1 MIRKNN
7 KGFTLVE
14 LLAVI
19 VILAIILVIAV
30 PKIMNT
36 INDATKA
43 SFESSAKM
51 VAAQVEN
58 QYTVAKTLNKTFGET
73 GNCMQEWAGLN
84 ENDYASCKYE
94 ITNDGEA
101 KVTLE
106 GKNKFKN
113 LWACNA
119 TRSSATAQEDICLVE
134 TAAECFDF
142 EDGVITNYDIS
153 CGTDVVIP
161 RQIDGVEVVEIGFEA
176 FNALGITSV
185 KLPKSITYIREGA
198 FPNNDISVIVIP
210 NSVVSIERWAFYGN
224 PLTNVKLNNLDV
236 EIECQAFG
244 DANNIITHNLPES
257 YVNDWECET

>member
-1 MIRKNN
+1 MKKNN

-43 SFESSAKM
+43 SLESSAKM

-58 QYTVAKTLNKTFGET
+58 QYTVAQTLNKPFGET
-73 GNCMQEWAGLN
+73 GSCMEEWAGLN

-142 EDGVITNYDIS
+142 EDGEITDYDIT

-161 RQIDGVEVVEIGFEA
+161 SKINGVDVVKIGSGA
-176 FNALGITSV
+176 FRKKGITSV
-185 KLPKSITYIREGA
+185 YLPNTIETIGYISFEDNNISTIEVPSSVTLTGRGA
-198 FPNNDISVIVIP
+198 FNN
-210 NSVVSIERWAFYGN
+210 N
-224 PLTNVKLNNLDV
+224 PLTNVKINNMDM
-236 EIECQAFG
+236 EIGCGAFG
-244 DANNIITHNLPES
+244 DPNTIATHNLPDDYE
-257 YVNDWECET
+257 YECAPG

>member
-1 MIRKNN
+1 VIRKNN

-113 LWACNA
+113 SIKPFLSFNHFLD
-119 TRSSATAQEDICLVE
+119 TLNLLNQI
-134 TAAECFDF
+134 
-142 EDGVITNYDIS
+142 NYH
-153 CGTDVVIP
+153 
-161 RQIDGVEVVEIGFEA
+161 Q
-176 FNALGITSV
+176 
-185 KLPKSITYIREGA
+185 
-198 FPNNDISVIVIP
+198 
-210 NSVVSIERWAFYGN
+210 N
-224 PLTNVKLNNLDV
+224 PIQYHL
-236 EIECQAFG
+236 
-244 DANNIITHNLPES
+244 S
-257 YVNDWECET
+257 YLQSFFLLFFHL